1 MEAEPD
7 EKVNSAPVSVFPV
20 KFHTPGVSSKTAPW
34 IVPVPERHSI
44 VSVIGLRFT
53 VKKTEDRGELLY
65 CFLLLKANATVE
77 ALPLYQETCQPCAS
91 WLQSVWSVRA
101 NFSQ

>member
-34 IVPVPERHSI
+34 IVPVPEKHSI
-44 VSVIGLRFT
+44 VSVIGLRL
-53 VKKTEDRGELLY
+53 KKQKIEENYYIVFFCLKQMR
-65 CFLLLKANATVE
+65 LLKRFPYIRRLVSHA
-77 ALPLYQETCQPCAS
+77 PHS
-91 WLQSVWSVRA
+91 
-101 NFSQ
+101 FSQFGQ